1 MRKSL
6 LILAP
11 ITCILLICACKKHN
25 GTITSQGIA
34 GTWNFLGMKAN
45 TQTTANEGSGVTLK
59 ANSSFITTKNLGTI
73 TFSTDSMVVS
83 GLGYT
88 VDTTFMAYFYYNNV
102 LYDSSKQ
109 TASYTI
115 PPTSANAKYSVI
127 GSDSLYF
134 PKGGILS
141 ALDSSATGQG
151 CMYVLQ
157 GDSLTLT
164 ANGIDTTGGAQTLI
178 QAVISLKRQK

>member
-1 MRKSL
+1 
-6 LILAP
+6 
-11 ITCILLICACKKHN
+11 CKKHN
-25 GTITSQGIA
+25 NTLTSQGIA

-45 TQTTANEGSGVTLK
+45 TQTTVNEGSGVTMK
-59 ANSSFITTKNLGTI
+59 ANTSFVTTKNIGQI

-88 VDTTFMAYFYYNNV
+88 VDTTFMAYFYYNSV

-109 TASYTI
+109 AASYTI
-115 PPTSANAKYSVI
+115 PPTSASAKYSI
-127 GSDSLYF
+127 LGSDSLYF
-134 PKGGILS
+134 PKGGILT

-151 CMYVLQ
+151 CVYVLQ

-164 ANGIDTTGGAQTLI
+164 ANGIDTSGGAQTLI
-178 QAVISLKRQK
+178 QSVISLKRQK